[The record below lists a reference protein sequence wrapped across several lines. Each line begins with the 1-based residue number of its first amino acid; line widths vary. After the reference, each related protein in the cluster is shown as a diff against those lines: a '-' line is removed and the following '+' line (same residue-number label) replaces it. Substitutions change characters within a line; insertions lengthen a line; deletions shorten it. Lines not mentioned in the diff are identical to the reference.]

1 MQFPVL
7 SPQSQESASSTRV
20 IRRRSLTSV
29 HFANFPTKTFCLSPS
44 VASKYI
50 LSNKLYSQAS
60 FYGKNPE
67 FSEKCSALHFPRCKK
82 VNDPS
87 QFLNVESLNRN
98 YPLNILIKCGFYFQS
113 QSRHSTPDSI
123 VLQIAASK
131 EMDNFASQT
140 LQPLTTLFLNSRQMR
155 VCHQTRQIA
164 KIFCFHAKFFDVI
177 FQGVNPHNYK
187 LRAREQILKAFILR
201 RVFAVFIR
209 LHQ

>member
-1 MQFPVL
+1 MNDTETNISLFVPEIVDGVGNIFATESSQGKTIFLVAWLEMQFPVL

-87 QFLNVESLNRN
+87 QSEFLNVESLNRN

-140 LQPLTTLFLNSRQMR
+140 LQPLTILFLNSRQMR
-155 VCHQTRQIA
+155 VCH
-164 KIFCFHAKFFDVI
+164 
-177 FQGVNPHNYK
+177 
-187 LRAREQILKAFILR
+187 
-201 RVFAVFIR
+201 
-209 LHQ
+209 